1 MATFTTQATLRYTGG
16 VVNSNIATGE
26 LVDPLTVTKTS
37 PGGTY
42 TPGESLTY
50 AIGIVNSGEAAVTGL
65 TVEDDLGAITFGAG
79 TLRALTYEEGSV
91 LYYRNG
97 AVQPAP
103 AVTADAGGLT
113 FTGIAV
119 PAGGDAVL
127 IYRATVSPYAAP
139 GAGGTIT
146 NTVSVRNGTVGPI
159 TAEET
164 VSAAAAPRLTIDK
177 GLAPRTVTENGRV
190 TYTFTIGNLGNT
202 AATATDGVTVTDT
215 FLPVLSDLVVTL
227 DGETLT
233 AGTDYTYAPAT
244 GEFATTAGRIT
255 VPAAAFTQNAT
266 TGAWQTVP
274 GTAVL
279 TVTGTI

>member
-1 MATFTTQATLRYTGG
+1 M
-16 VVNSNIATGE
+16 
-26 LVDPLTVTKTS
+26 
-37 PGGTY
+37 
-42 TPGESLTY
+42 
-50 AIGIVNSGEAAVTGL
+50 
-65 TVEDDLGAITFGAG
+65 
-79 TLRALTYEEGSV
+79 
-91 LYYRNG
+91 
-97 AVQPAP
+97 
-103 AVTADAGGLT
+103 TADAGGLA
-113 FTGIAV
+113 FTGISV
-119 PAGGDAVL
+119 PAGGDVVL

-139 GAGGTIT
+139 GVGGTIT
-146 NTVSVRNGTVGPI
+146 NTVSVRNGTIGPV

-202 AATATDGVTVTDT
+202 AAAEEDGITVTDT
-215 FLPVLSDLVVTL
+215 FLPVLRDLVVTL

-244 GEFATTAGRIT
+244 GEFATAAGRIT
-255 VPAAAFTQNAT
+255 VPAAAFAQDPA

>member
-1 MATFTTQATLRYTGG
+1 MATFTNQATLRYTGG

-26 LVDPLTVTKTS
+26 LVDPLAVTKTS

-65 TVEDDLGAITFGAG
+65 TVEDDLGAVAFGAA

-91 LYYRNG
+91 LYYLNG

-113 FTGIAV
+113 FTGISV

-127 IYRATVSPYAAP
+127 IYRAPVSPYAAP
-139 GAGGTIT
+139 GAGGTVT
-146 NTVSVRNGTVGPI
+146 NTVSVQNGTVGPI

-202 AATATDGVTVTDT
+202 AAAATDGVTVTDT
-215 FLPVLSDLVVTL
+215 FLPVLRDLVVTL

-233 AGTDYTYAPAT
+233 AGTDYPYAPAT
-244 GEFATTAGRIT
+244 GEFATAVGRIT